1 MARSYTLQ
9 APLAPSSGIDY
20 AAELNDQQLAAVTY
34 AGGAALVIAGA
45 GSGKTRTLTYRVAWI
60 LEQGVPARSILLL
73 TFTNKSAREMTE
85 RVHNLLP
92 GSTDGL
98 WGGTFH
104 SIGNRIL
111 RRHAEAVGFRQGF
124 SIMDREDSEDMIAAV
139 VTQEGIVSTDK
150 RFPKAGV
157 LSDIF
162 SYSINTGLPI
172 SKVLAEKYRYFIP
185 LAGDIERVQTAY
197 ESRKKEA
204 NSMDFDDLLAKTLEL
219 LLTNPEISAQ
229 YQRQFQHIL
238 VDEYQD
244 TNRLQS
250 ELIDLLATH
259 HGNVMVVGD
268 DAQSIYSW
276 RGANFEN
283 ILRFPE
289 THPGA
294 QVFKIETNYR
304 SVPGVLDVANAAI
317 LTNEN
322 QFPKNLSPVRKP
334 HCAKPALVA
343 LPTNNQQAAFVAQRI
358 MELSDE
364 GVPLEQI
371 AVLYRAHYHSMEMQ
385 LEFTRRGIPFSITSG
400 LRFFEQAHIKD
411 VAAFL
416 KFTVN
421 PRDETAF
428 KRMTRMLPGIGNK
441 TAETLWQK
449 TSAILNGKTNFSDL
463 APLKVPSKAQ
473 KSWNQFV
480 RTLADLVPAEGP
492 MKPAKIISCVLFAIY
507 EDYMKEK
514 FPNYDARHEDLVT
527 LQDYAE
533 QFETTSDFLSQ
544 LALLGGLE
552 TAEAFAGAAETE
564 KVTLST
570 LHQAKG
576 LEWKVVFLIWL
587 ADGIFPSSRSIE
599 DPRAL
604 EEERRLFY
612 VGVTRCMDELY
623 LTYPEMRLGAGYDQ
637 TFHSPSR
644 FLREVP
650 ESLFEAWDVRQAPPA
665 LKSRHQED
673 GDIPF

>member
-1 MARSYTLQ
+1 
-9 APLAPSSGIDY
+9 
-20 AAELNDQQLAAVTY
+20 
-34 AGGAALVIAGA
+34 
-45 GSGKTRTLTYRVAWI
+45 
-60 LEQGVPARSILLL
+60 
-73 TFTNKSAREMTE
+73 
-85 RVHNLLP
+85 
-92 GSTDGL
+92 
-98 WGGTFH
+98 
-104 SIGNRIL
+104 
-111 RRHAEAVGFRQGF
+111 
-124 SIMDREDSEDMIAAV
+124 
-139 VTQEGIVSTDK
+139 
-150 RFPKAGV
+150 
-157 LSDIF
+157 
-162 SYSINTGLPI
+162 
-172 SKVLAEKYRYFIP
+172 
-185 LAGDIERVQTAY
+185 
-197 ESRKKEA
+197 
-204 NSMDFDDLLAKTLEL
+204 MDFDDLLAKTLEL
-219 LLTNPEISAQ
+219 FLTQPDIAAQ
-229 YQRQFQHIL
+229 YQRQFQYIL

-250 ELIDLLATH
+250 ELIDLLAAH

-322 QFPKNLSPVRKP
+322 QFPKNLAPVRKP
-334 HCAKPALVA
+334 HPDKPALVA
-343 LPTNNQQAAFVAQRI
+343 LPNNNQQAAFVAQRI

-428 KRMTRMLPGIGNK
+428 KRMIRMQPGIGNK

-449 TSAILNGKTNFSDL
+449 TSAILDGKTNFKDL
-463 APLKVPSKAQ
+463 AGLKVPAKAQ
-473 KSWNQFV
+473 KSWDQFIH
-480 RTLADLVPAEGP
+480 TLAELAPAEGQ
-492 MKPAKIISCVLFAIY
+492 MKPAEMISCVLFAVY

-514 FPNYDARHEDLVT
+514 FPNYDARHEDLIT
-527 LQDYAE
+527 LQEFAG
-533 QFETTSDFLSQ
+533 QFETTADFLSQ
-544 LALLGGLE
+544 LALLGSLE
-552 TAEAFAGAAETE
+552 TADAFAEAAETE

-587 ADGIFPSSRSIE
+587 ADGMFPSSRSIE

-623 LTYPEMRLGAGYDQ
+623 LTYPEMRLAAGYDQ

-650 ESLFEAWDVRQAPPA
+650 ESLFECWEVTQAPRTFSSA
-665 LKSRHQED
+665 NTED
-673 GDIPF
+673 GEIPF